1 MNREFLFPNSHSM
14 RIPLLGERS
23 LAEGSSPG
31 VSPGRG
37 LQGSDLKSDHSP
49 SVYEPRPD
57 GDAVKQNRCGE
68 AIALGRGCSCGFPAG
83 FISPVGFPSVRVPL
97 RLSPTR
103 GRTA

>member
-68 AIALGRGCSCGFPAG
+68 AIALG
-83 FISPVGFPSVRVPL
+83 GFPSVRVPL